1 MKKFAVAFLLAGVF
15 ASGIAFAVPDVK
27 FSTYG
32 KVTIGG
38 SWSNM
43 RVLTTFDDHSGVESV
58 NTHVTGFELTPA
70 IGFMLPIGGDV
81 VWGCQRF
88 AVEAQVPVNL
98 NFYSWLDAGHYWANH
113 YYHGGEGRFGVS
125 LDPGAVFIWNYYPP
139 RAAPAG
145 LQKLSLQLGAGVS
158 VPIYITNGTYW
169 RDGYSNSGSYN
180 GFGVGFRM
188 NFLSGVRYDFTEHF
202 SVLAEWN
209 VGFIGGSSSS
219 GRIGVLWRF

>member
-43 RVLTTFDDHSGVESV
+43 NAITSINDYSHSHPINS
-58 NTHVTGFELTPA
+58 HVVGFEVDPA
-70 IGFMLPIGGDV
+70 VGFMLPIGGDV
-81 VWGCQRF
+81 IWGCQRF
-88 AVEAQVPVNL
+88 AVEVQVPVTFGASVLDSGYHNTSYW
-98 NFYSWLDAGHYWANH
+98 YSYGT
-113 YYHGGEGRFGVS
+113 GFGVTV
-125 LDPGAVFIWNYYPP
+125 DPGAFFIWNYYPP

-145 LQKLSLQLGAGVS
+145 LQKLSVQTGAGFS
-158 VPIYITNGTYW
+158 VPIYITSGEIYKS
-169 RDGYSNSGSYN
+169 GYDYYGYN

-188 NFLSGVRYDFTEHF
+188 NFLWGVRYDFTEHF
-202 SVLAEWN
+202 SALVEGT
-209 VGFIGGSSSS
+209 VGFISGSSVTS
-219 GRIGVLWRF
+219 RIGVLWRF